1 MRIRGGYLILLV
13 LLPMSVA
20 AGKAVSQQL
29 QTLEL
34 QHAEGKRAANGT
46 YTECTREFLTKV
58 SSSCLDYG
66 PWIQISSAVL
76 QLVPDEQTQL
86 LLLQTHE
93 GPSTVSSVST
103 ASILPNWH
111 HIPGLPLGHEPRHKV
126 SDNLD
131 FERQQTTHY
140 VKSHGR

>member
-1 MRIRGGYLILLV
+1 MSIRGGYLILLV
-13 LLPMSVA
+13 LLPMSVV
-20 AGKAVSQQL
+20 AGKAMSQQH

-34 QHAEGKRAANGT
+34 QHAEGKRAAN
-46 YTECTREFLTKV
+46 
-58 SSSCLDYG
+58 DYG

-93 GPSTVSSVST
+93 GPSTVST
-103 ASILPNWH
+103 ASNLPNWH

>member
-20 AGKAVSQQL
+20 AGKAVSPQHQQ
-29 QTLEL
+29 LEL
-34 QHAEGKRAANGT
+34 QNAEGKRAANGT
-46 YTECTREFLTKV
+46 YTEYTTEFLTKV
-58 SSSCLDYG
+58 TSSCLDYG

-93 GPSTVSSVST
+93 GPSTVST
-103 ASILPNWH
+103 ASNLLNWH